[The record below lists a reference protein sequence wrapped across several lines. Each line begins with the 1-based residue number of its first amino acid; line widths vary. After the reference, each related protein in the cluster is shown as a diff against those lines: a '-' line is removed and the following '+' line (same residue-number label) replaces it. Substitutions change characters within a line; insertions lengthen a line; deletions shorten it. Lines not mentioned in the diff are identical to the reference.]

1 MALMTISISALCA
14 FYTIQRHREMTKKLW
29 KTRATVLAEAVHR
42 MVLWDD
48 RVAVKQLL
56 MSEVRGSDVLLY
68 CFILKSGKPYV
79 FTFEKGVP
87 KQLVEHKPE
96 QPGQNLWEYQDLEGM
111 VVYDISTDIDNA
123 DTTLRIGLKVAAIDA
138 KMQPLILSIVLICLA
153 ALGISSYLALAV
165 AARSTR
171 EIDALVEALK
181 NYGELNDESFSLT
194 STSSEVTEL
203 VSSFKKLTAMRKNAE
218 EDLSRLNSR
227 LEQLVH
233 ERTVQL
239 LSTNQELDA
248 FAYSVSHDLRAPLR
262 GIEGF
267 SYALLEDYGDKLD
280 DTGKGYL
287 DRIRQGCIRMGRL
300 IDDMLKLSR
309 ITRSELQLVPTDLG
323 EMAEQIISELQRSD
337 QERSVDFS
345 LETAMPAVAD
355 PVLIRSVMENFLG
368 NAWKFTRNTE
378 KAVIRCG
385 AIDKG
390 TNPVYYV
397 KDNGAGFNM
406 EYKNKLFSAF
416 QRLHRIDEFE
426 GTGVGL
432 ASVQRIVTRH
442 GGKVWAEGEEGKG
455 ATFYFTLGEHC

>member
-1 MALMTISISALCA
+1 
-14 FYTIQRHREMTKKLW
+14 
-29 KTRATVLAEAVHR
+29 
-42 MVLWDD
+42 
-48 RVAVKQLL
+48 
-56 MSEVRGSDVLLY
+56 
-68 CFILKSGKPYV
+68 
-79 FTFEKGVP
+79 
-87 KQLVEHKPE
+87 
-96 QPGQNLWEYQDLEGM
+96 
-111 VVYDISTDIDNA
+111 
-123 DTTLRIGLKVAAIDA
+123 
-138 KMQPLILSIVLICLA
+138 
-153 ALGISSYLALAV
+153 
-165 AARSTR
+165 
-171 EIDALVEALK
+171 
-181 NYGELNDESFSLT
+181 
-194 STSSEVTEL
+194 
-203 VSSFKKLTAMRKNAE
+203 MRKSAE
-218 EDLSRLNSR
+218 EDLSSLNSR

-280 DTGKGYL
+280 DTGKGYI

-323 EMAEQIISELQRSD
+323 EMAEQIIDELQRSD
-337 QERSVDFS
+337 PERAVDFN

-368 NAWKFTRNTE
+368 NAWKFTRNAE

-385 AIDKG
+385 AICKG
-390 TNPVYYV
+390 TNPVFYV

-406 EYKNKLFSAF
+406 EYKKKLFSAF

-426 GTGVGL
+426 GTGIGL

-442 GGKVWAEGEEGKG
+442 GGTVWAEGEEGKG
-455 ATFYFTLGEHC
+455 ATFYFTLGGN